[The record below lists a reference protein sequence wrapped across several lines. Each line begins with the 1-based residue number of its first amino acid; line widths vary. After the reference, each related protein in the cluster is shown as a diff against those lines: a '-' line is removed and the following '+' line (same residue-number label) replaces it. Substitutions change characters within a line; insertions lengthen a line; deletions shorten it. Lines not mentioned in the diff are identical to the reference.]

1 MSLVKFNARKP
12 QMSPLDSIFNDFFEG
27 EFFPSRSAGLRNGN
41 VPAANIKETEK
52 AYLVELAAPGM
63 KKEDFKIELNDDLLS
78 IRAEHKQEK
87 EETND
92 RYTKREFNFASF
104 VRSFRLPEEVDVEKI
119 GATYRDGILNIEI
132 PKNEVKM
139 KEKVREISIG

>member
-1 MSLVKFNARKP
+1 
-12 QMSPLDSIFNDFFEG
+12 MSPLDSFFNDFFEG
-27 EFFPSRSAGLRNGN
+27 EFFPARTGAQRNGTL
-41 VPAANIKETEK
+41 PAANIKETEK

-78 IRAEHKQEK
+78 IRSEHKQEK

-92 RYTKREFNFASF
+92 RYTKREFNFTSF
-104 VRSFRLPEEVDVEKI
+104 VRSFRLPEEVDAEKI

-132 PKNEVKM
+132 PKQENKV
-139 KEKVREISIG
+139 KEKVREISID